1 MSILQLV
8 ANGLVL
14 GAVYALVTLG
24 FVLVVNA
31 TGAVN
36 FAHGDLVMAGGY
48 AAVLFGSWVK
58 LPLLLLL
65 PLVALA
71 MFVLGVLVCCA
82 AYFPLMKR
90 PPSTVFI
97 STLLIGVI
105 LENAYVVT
113 MGPEVKAGPPL
124 LQGSNLPL
132 GPIVLS
138 PQAIATVLLAALLI
152 GGQYLVFFR
161 TPLGRQL
168 RAVAQDREMAQ
179 AIGIPAFRLIAITFG
194 LGTALAGVAGAVLS
208 NQFFVSPTGGVS
220 LSIYGYIAV
229 VVGGWGSIF
238 GAVAGA
244 IIIAL
249 FQVVASAFVP
259 YTVATGGL
267 YVALLVI
274 LFFRPQGLFGERI
287 QRRV

>member
-48 AAVLFGSWVK
+48 AAVLFGSWIK
-58 LPLLLLL
+58 LPLLFLL

-71 MFVLGVLVCCA
+71 MFVLGVLVCCV

-138 PQAIATVLLAALLI
+138 PQAIATILVAALLI
-152 GGQYLVFFR
+152 GGQYLIFFR
-161 TPLGRQL
+161 TPIGRRL

-179 AIGIPAFRLIAITFG
+179 AIGIPAFRLIAMTFG

-208 NQFFVSPTGGVS
+208 NQFFVSPTGAVS

>member
-48 AAVLFGSWVK
+48 AAVLFGSWIK
-58 LPLLLLL
+58 LPLLFLL

-71 MFVLGVLVCCA
+71 MFVLGVLVCCV

-138 PQAIATVLLAALLI
+138 PRAIATILVAALLI
-152 GGQYLVFFR
+152 GANISSSFARPLARGYALWRR
-161 TPLGRQL
+161 TEKWPR
-168 RAVAQDREMAQ
+168 R
-179 AIGIPAFRLIAITFG
+179 
-194 LGTALAGVAGAVLS
+194 
-208 NQFFVSPTGGVS
+208 
-220 LSIYGYIAV
+220 
-229 VVGGWGSIF
+229 
-238 GAVAGA
+238 
-244 IIIAL
+244 
-249 FQVVASAFVP
+249 SA
-259 YTVATGGL
+259 Y
-267 YVALLVI
+267 
-274 LFFRPQGLFGERI
+274 
-287 QRRV
+287 RRSG

>member
-1 MSILQLV
+1 M
-8 ANGLVL
+8 
-14 GAVYALVTLG
+14 
-24 FVLVVNA
+24 
-31 TGAVN
+31 
-36 FAHGDLVMAGGY
+36 
-48 AAVLFGSWVK
+48 LF
-58 LPLLLLL
+58 LL

-71 MFVLGVLVCCA
+71 MFVLGVLVCCV

-105 LENAYVVT
+105 LENAFVVVI
-113 MGPEVKAGPPL
+113 GPEAKAGPPL
-124 LQGSNLPL
+124 LQGPNLPL
-132 GPIVLS
+132 GPVVLS

-152 GGQYLVFFR
+152 GGQYLIFFR
-161 TPLGRQL
+161 TPVGRRL

-179 AIGIPAFRLIAITFG
+179 AIGIPAFRLIAVTFG
-194 LGTALAGVAGAVLS
+194 LGTALAGVAGALLA

-220 LSIYGYIAV
+220 LAIYAYIAV
-229 VVGGWGSIF
+229 VIGGWGSIS

-244 IIIAL
+244 MIIAL
-249 FQVVASAFVP
+249 FQVVVSAYVS
-259 YTVATGGL
+259 YTVATGCL